1 MKHPTH
7 SELKY
12 YSTHS
17 TLESAEGFIK
27 QIKDFVSY
35 KVINYKIRKTKR
47 FGQGRNDYDL
57 YVQFGDIK
65 FDQIRF
71 EVPDWMGT
79 REDLKKEIKKYKLKL
94 IKLIEYNIN
103 GNLQPILEGEKEQS
117 RLFLLNN
124 GFVDGFGETINVEG
138 V

>member
-1 MKHPTH
+1 
-7 SELKY
+7 
-12 YSTHS
+12 
-17 TLESAEGFIK
+17 
-27 QIKDFVSY
+27 
-35 KVINYKIRKTKR
+35 
-47 FGQGRNDYDL
+47 
-57 YVQFGDIK
+57 
-65 FDQIRF
+65 
-71 EVPDWMGT
+71 MGT

>member
-1 MKHPTH
+1 MKHPAK
-7 SELKY
+7 LKY

-35 KVINYKIRKTKR
+35 KVVDYKIRKAKR

-57 YVQFGDIK
+57 YVHFGDIK
-65 FDQIRF
+65 YNQIRF

-79 REDLKKEIKKYKLKL
+79 REDLKKEIKKHKLKL